1 MMECMIELVDPRGLP
16 TETIRHLAGPRT
28 GPLVRVGFLCN
39 EAAHLSGPHF
49 EGYTRVLE
57 TALRDRFGVVEIRRE
72 VKPTLSRP
80 ADDAMIGRLSDCDGV
95 INGLAK

>member
-1 MMECMIELVDPRGLP
+1 MIELVDPRGIAVD
-16 TETIRHLAGPRT
+16 TVAALAPRPT
-28 GPLVRVGFLCN
+28 GPLTRVGFLCN

-57 TALRDRFGVVEIRRE
+57 RGLADRYGVRDFRRE
-72 VKPTLSRP
+72 IKPTLSLP
-80 ADDAMIGRLSDCDGV
+80 ATEDMLERLSGCDGV

>member
-1 MMECMIELVDPRGLP
+1 MIELVDPRGIAV
-16 TETIRHLAGPRT
+16 ETMSALAPRAAGPLT
-28 GPLVRVGFLCN
+28 RVGFLCN

-57 TALRDRFGVVEIRRE
+57 RALADGYGVQDFRRE
-72 VKPTLSRP
+72 IKPTLSLP
-80 ADDAMIGRLSDCDGV
+80 ATDDMLERLSGCDGV